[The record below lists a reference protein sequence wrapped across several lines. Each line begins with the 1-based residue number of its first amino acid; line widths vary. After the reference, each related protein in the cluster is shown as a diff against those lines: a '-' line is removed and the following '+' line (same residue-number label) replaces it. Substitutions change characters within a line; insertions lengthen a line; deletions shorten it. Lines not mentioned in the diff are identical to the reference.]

1 MRNFFNI
8 ILLIISVSIL
18 FACSTIKSGFQSER
32 KNSTEEFLVEK
43 KKPLVM
49 PPNYEELPIPKTNS
63 SEKNLEENEIKK
75 LIISEENGNVSS
87 DNENDINKTLEKSI
101 IEKIKNN

>member
-1 MRNFFNI
+1 MRNFFNAF
-8 ILLIISVSIL
+8 LLIISATIL
-18 FACSTIKSGFQSER
+18 LACSTIKSGFQSER

-49 PPNYEELPIPKTNS
+49 PPNYEQLPIPKTNK

-75 LIISEENGNVSS
+75 LIISEENGNTIS
-87 DNENDINKTLEKSI
+87 DNKKNINNNLEKSI